1 MSFKV
6 PRQKKATLL
15 TIEEVSKIV
24 GLTPRY
30 ILTLTYQGKFPKRH
44 TTVGRS
50 RWSKLKV
57 YHWLNRWGIRS
68 ERKRT

>member
-6 PRQKKATLL
+6 PRRRKVTLL

-30 ILTLTYQGKFPKRH
+30 ILTLTREGKFPKRH
-44 TTVGRS
+44 SAIGRS
-50 RWSKLKV
+50 RWSKLRV
-57 YHWLNRWGIRS
+57 YHWLNRWGTRS
-68 ERKRT
+68 TRK